1 MADDPVFQ
9 SEAKFLE
16 MRETGE
22 IRHSAQALSFNLVIQ
37 FSVHDR
43 HAVPQIVHGLTPMQ
57 AWGDQANSIWDV
69 RGKTKGPA
77 PS

>member
-9 SEAKFLE
+9 RQAKFLE
-16 MRETGE
+16 MREAEE
-22 IRHSAQALSFNLVIQ
+22 IR

-43 HAVPQIVHGLTPMQ
+43 HAVPQIVHGLTPMN
-57 AWGDQANSIWDV
+57 AYGDQANSIWDV